1 MDFLCKHT
9 CIFCDSLSH
18 RKLDLCLACERDLP
32 VLQNYCKRCAETL
45 PEGQKICGSCLSDLS
60 MQIETTA
67 LFNYSSPIDQL
78 IINLKFRNN
87 LIGARILGELLGNHL
102 YDQYQ
107 NKIKPE
113 VIIPVPLHSIRLR
126 ERGYN
131 QALELSRPISKKLNI
146 PIDKFSIKRVKN
158 TAAQAVLSAKERQQ
172 NIKQAFGIDENFKYD
187 YVAII
192 DDVVTT
198 GNTVNELCKVL
209 CSAGVSRIDIW
220 CCAKRQFRNSASPT

>member
-87 LIGARILGELLGNHL
+87 LIGARILGELLANHL
-102 YDQYQ
+102 HDQYQ
-107 NKIKPE
+107 NKSKPE
-113 VIIPVPLHSIRLR
+113 IIIPVPLYSARLR

-146 PIDKFSIKRVKN
+146 PIDKFSVKRVKN
-158 TAAQAVLSAKERQQ
+158 TAAQVTLSAKERQQ
-172 NIKQAFGIDENFKYD
+172 NIKQAFSVDKKFKYN
-187 YVAII
+187 YAAII
-192 DDVVTT
+192 DDVITT

-209 CSAGVSRIDIW
+209 YGAGVSRIDIW
-220 CCAKRQFRNSASPT
+220 CCAKSQFKNA